1 MKSLPENSL
10 HEDLASKD
18 GLTKLAATR
27 RLADLSAEW
36 GLPIIPELTSD
47 DVSADILQEAI
58 AEQVDFVETRV
69 ATIAPGGNIKK
80 WKNRNKMVLPIF
92 WHTPT
97 GRETIKRLV
106 FASRFPYHEIALICG
121 IREEQLAAFI
131 KQNHWDKQAIALQRQ
146 RDTNEWRQ
154 LVKHSITHSKMI
166 MAKAVYKASDS
177 LANLDG
183 DRILNNLPRLRA
195 LNLIADEI
203 LPPVVDELGN
213 KVMPVEDGC
222 TVNVGVE
229 IVSHQKKKFD
239 PVEAAK
245 LAKATEIENT
255 EPED

>member
-1 MKSLPENSL
+1 MKALPPSI
-10 HEDLASKD
+10 HEDLASAD
-18 GLTKLAATR
+18 TGTKLAATR

-36 GLPIIPELTSD
+36 GLPVIPELTSD
-47 DVSADILQEAI
+47 DVSADVLQEAI
-58 AEQVDFVETRV
+58 AEQVEFVEDRV
-69 ATIAPGGNIKK
+69 AKIAPGGNIKK
-80 WKNRNKMVLPIF
+80 WKNRNKLVLPIY
-92 WHTPT
+92 WHTPL

-106 FASRFPYHEIALICG
+106 FASRFPNTEIALICG
-121 IREEQLAAFI
+121 LREEQLNAFI
-131 KQNHWDKQAIALQRQ
+131 RQNHWDKQAIALKRA
-146 RDTNEWRQ
+146 RDINEWRQ
-154 LVKHSITHSKMI
+154 LVKHRITESKMR
-166 MAKAVYKASDS
+166 MTEAVFKASDS

-195 LNLIADEI
+195 LNLISDEI

-245 LAKATEIENT
+245 LAKATEIEN
-255 EPED
+255 PELEE